1 MYVVLHGSKVR
12 ELREAGGADRA
23 ALARRAGISPTTLR
37 RVEGNRGA
45 VSVKTACKITVAL
58 DVEPPQSLGRPA

>member
-1 MYVVLHGSKVR
+1 MYVVLYGSKVR

-23 ALARRAGISPTTLR
+23 TLAERAGISPTTLR

-45 VSVKTACKITVAL
+45 VSVKTARKVAAAL
-58 DVEPPQSLGRPA
+58 DVEPPQALGRPR